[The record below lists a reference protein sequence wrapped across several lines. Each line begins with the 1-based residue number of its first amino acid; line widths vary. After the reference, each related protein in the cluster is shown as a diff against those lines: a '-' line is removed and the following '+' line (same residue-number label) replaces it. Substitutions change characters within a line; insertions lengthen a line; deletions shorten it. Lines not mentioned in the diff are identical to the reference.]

1 MMSHEVLA
9 AAAAREHQTRRQD
22 AARRRLGDELRAS
35 RAAERA
41 ARAARADGWADVVL
55 RDGSAVL
62 IRPVTPADGPLLA
75 DGFARLSPRSRR
87 LRFLGPKKMLTP
99 SELHRLTDIDHHDH
113 EALGAVQ
120 QPGGQTERMRRMGR
134 VDGLGLGVARYVR
147 STEDPLAAD
156 CAVTVVDG
164 WHRRGLAT
172 ALLTRLA
179 DRARLAGIRR
189 FTGQVALDN
198 TAMVG
203 LLLRLGA
210 DVELV
215 RHDELTLGFA
225 VQLDGPTPGT
235 SAQPGPG
242 LIPAPRQPR
251 FDSMLG
257 MVLDLAPLDTAPLEP
272 AGSSTGPART
282 LAP

>member
-9 AAAAREHQTRRQD
+9 AAAAREHESRLRD
-22 AARRRLGDELRAS
+22 AARRRLADEMRSAP
-35 RAAERA
+35 
-41 ARAARADGWADVVL
+41 VVL
-55 RDGSAVL
+55 RDGSAVR
-62 IRPVTPADGPLLA
+62 IRPVTPADAPLLA

-87 LRFLGPKKMLTP
+87 LRFLGPKKLLTA
-99 SELHRLTDIDHHDH
+99 SELQRLTDIDHYDH

-120 QPGGQTERMRRMGR
+120 LTSGQTERMRRLGR

-147 STEDPLAAD
+147 STDDPSTAD

-172 ALLTRLA
+172 ELLARLA

-203 LLLRLGA
+203 LLRHLRA
-210 DVELV
+210 EIELV
-215 RHDELTLGFA
+215 RHDELTLDFA
-225 VQLDGPTPGT
+225 VHLDGST
-235 SAQPGPG
+235 AA
-242 LIPAPRQPR
+242 IPSPRQPR

-257 MVLDLAPLDTAPLEP
+257 MVLDRAPLT
-272 AGSSTGPART
+272 TGPRDAADSRGAART
-282 LAP
+282 LAS